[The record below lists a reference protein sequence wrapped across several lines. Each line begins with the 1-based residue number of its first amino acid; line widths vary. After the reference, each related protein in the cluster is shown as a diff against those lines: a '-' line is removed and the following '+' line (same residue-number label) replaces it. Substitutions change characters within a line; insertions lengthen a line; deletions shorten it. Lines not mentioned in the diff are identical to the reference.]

1 MCLASMLQTQIA
13 ARRSRRLSRKVAKLA
28 KNDHQRPNEN
38 LLRIA
43 LERSN
48 SVNSLTGKEPA
59 RTRAVVVAV
68 PVRESE

>member
-48 SVNSLTGKEPA
+48 SVNSLTRKKPA
-59 RTRAVVVAV
+59 GTRAVAVAE
-68 PVRESE
+68 PVRENE